1 MTLRAISLGMAV
13 GSAIGAALALP
24 GAALAQTP
32 TPVYDSSGA
41 WGLSNAGVP
50 PGPYLKL
57 GGGHSWGASSRFD
70 DSWLYGGGVGYR
82 FAPWFRSDVTFDYRP
97 DFHDSDYGNARFH
110 NWSAMLNGYVDF
122 NVPPIRPLIPYIGA
136 GAGIAQNKLNGTT
149 VTVGGTQVASITGST
164 KDQFAWQAM
173 AGASWYFTP
182 TLALDVGYRYFH
194 GGSAESGVATGF
206 PTHSGDFDT
215 HEIVG
220 YLRFGF

>member
-1 MTLRAISLGMAV
+1 MAV
-13 GSAIGAALALP
+13 RAFVVATLMAGTVVLGATSSQ
-24 GAALAQTP
+24 AQY
-32 TPVYDSSGA
+32 VYDSSPN

-57 GGGHSWGASSRFD
+57 GGGGSWTANSKFD
-70 DSWLYGGGVGYR
+70 DSFVAGGGVGYR

-97 DFHDSDYGNARFH
+97 DFRDKALGNAEFR
-110 NWSAMLNGYVDF
+110 NWSAMLNGYIDF
-122 NVPPIRPLIPYIGA
+122 NVPPIRPLIPFIGA
-136 GAGIAQNKLNGTT
+136 GAGIAQNKINGTIVNVAGTT
-149 VTVGGTQVASITGST
+149 VASVTGST

-182 TLALDVGYRYFH
+182 TVALEVGYRYFH
-194 GGSAESGVATGF
+194 GGSAENAALTGF

-215 HEIVG
+215 HEVVG